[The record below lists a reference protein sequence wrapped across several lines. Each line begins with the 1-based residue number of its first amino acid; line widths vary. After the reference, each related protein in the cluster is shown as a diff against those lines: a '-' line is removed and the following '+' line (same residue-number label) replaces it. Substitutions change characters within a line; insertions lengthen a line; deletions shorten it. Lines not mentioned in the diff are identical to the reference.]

1 MDTSTKKVEL
11 EIDNPTNDSK
21 HYYLALGILIGLT
34 LTLGVM
40 LISLLFGGITEFQ
53 NPKVHLISSTSPSP
67 SVHVTRNFM
76 DGMISYNPDSWSLTF
91 MVKNPNNIYILYYDD
106 LEAKISSMT
115 SYIGKP
121 MFLLTSIKRK
131 NLKPSLMQHL
141 AL

>member
-1 MDTSTKKVEL
+1 MDTSTKNVEL

-40 LISLLFGGITEFQ
+40 LISLLFRGITEFQ
-53 NPKVHLISSTSPSP
+53 NLKVSTSPSP

-91 MVKNPNNIYILYYDD
+91 MVKNPKNIYILYYDD
-106 LEAKISSMT
+106 LEAKIHKMT

-131 NLKPSLMQHL
+131 NLKTSLMQHL